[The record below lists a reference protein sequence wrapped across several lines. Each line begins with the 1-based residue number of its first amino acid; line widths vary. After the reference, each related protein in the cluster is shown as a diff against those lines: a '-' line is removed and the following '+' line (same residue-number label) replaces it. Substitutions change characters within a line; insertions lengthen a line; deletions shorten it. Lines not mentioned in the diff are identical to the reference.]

1 MNHTHFVKS
10 TIQTSAYAAILVA
23 AACSASLAQA
33 QNSINTMPP
42 SNVVQLSSQGSV
54 EVQQDVLR
62 ITLRTT
68 KQGSSAQHVQN
79 QLKQAIDAALKTARG
94 NQQGSQFR
102 VRTGQFSVYPMRNQR
117 NQKISNW
124 QGDASVI
131 VSGTDIARV
140 SRVAGKISSMAV
152 AHTDFGISPE
162 LRKKT
167 EIKAQAQAI
176 ADFRSKAQTI
186 TRQFGFSKYNLR
198 AVTVQSENQ
207 YGGRAMA
214 YAASANMKSSHDA
227 APIPTQPG
235 KSTVRVQVHGS
246 VQMQ

>member
-1 MNHTHFVKS
+1 MHHTPPNQPNFL
-10 TIQTSAYAAILVA
+10 TALRAPILA
-23 AACSASLAQA
+23 AAALGAPLGYA

-68 KQGSSAQHVQN
+68 KQGSSAQQVQT
-79 QLKQAIDAALKTARG
+79 QLKQAIDAALKTVRS
-94 NQQGSQFR
+94 NQQGNQFR

-131 VSGTDIARV
+131 VSGTDMARV

-167 EIKAQAQAI
+167 ETKAQAQAI

-186 TRQFGFSKYNLR
+186 TRQFGFGKYNLR

-207 YGGRAMA
+207 YGGRMMA
-214 YAASANMKSSHDA
+214 YAADANMKSRSAA

-235 KSTVRVQVHGS
+235 KTTIRVQVRGS